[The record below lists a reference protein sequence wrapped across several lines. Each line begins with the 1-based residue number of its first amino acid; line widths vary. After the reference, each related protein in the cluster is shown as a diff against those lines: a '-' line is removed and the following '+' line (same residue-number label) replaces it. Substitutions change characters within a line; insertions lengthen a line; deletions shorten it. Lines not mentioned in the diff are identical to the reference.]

1 MSASAAQGGHIK
13 TRFWATLTNNGSPYA
28 TGPLSCLS
36 VCQSVCLSVTLV
48 YCGQTVGWVK
58 MPLGTE
64 TGLGPGDIVLDGD
77 CSYTHG
83 KGYSS
88 PHFSTHVYCG
98 QTAGWIMV
106 PLGTEVGFR
115 PGNIVLDGNPPTPRK
130 GAQQPPLVGPCLLWA
145 NGCPSQQLLSS
156 CSLLLIDKLHVN
168 NARVPSGLLVWL
180 TLNLQ
185 YM

>member
-13 TRFWATLTNNGSPYA
+13 TRFWATVTSNGSPYA

-77 CSYTHG
+77 QL
-83 KGYSS
+83 
-88 PHFSTHVYCG
+88 P
-98 QTAGWIMV
+98 
-106 PLGTEVGFR
+106 
-115 PGNIVLDGNPPTPRK
+115 PRK
-130 GAQQPPLVGPCLLWA
+130 GSQQPPLFVPCLLWP
-145 NGCPSQQLLSS
+145 NGWMDRGTPWYGGRLQPWQHCVRWEFTNRTEKGTAAPTCRAMSIEGKRLQLLSS
-156 CSLLLIDKLHVN
+156 C
-168 NARVPSGLLVWL
+168 
-180 TLNLQ
+180 
-185 YM
+185 